1 MKKAVFALALLLAP
15 LAQAVPV
22 RAAEN
27 QIAVVAAENFYGD
40 MARQI
45 GGDRVSVA
53 SIMNNPDQDPHLF
66 ETTPGIVRQIAAAQ
80 IVILNGAN
88 YDSWMD
94 KLLAAGPRRDRT
106 VINASRL
113 VNYKSGDNPH
123 LWYDPTTMP
132 AVATAIA
139 DALAKVDSAH
149 AADYSARLKVT
160 LTALNQITQ
169 KVAQLKAKHGGAP
182 ITATEPVFGP
192 MARALGLTMRNER
205 FQLAMMNDT
214 EPSARDI
221 AAFENDL
228 KEGKVRLLI
237 YNSQVSDRL
246 TERLRDIAK
255 RAKVPVIGVTETM
268 PANVKFQDWLLG
280 ELDVLDKALSGPN
293 S

>member
-15 LAQAVPV
+15 LAQPVPLL
-22 RAAEN
+22 AAEN

-80 IVILNGAN
+80 IVILNGAK

-139 DALAKVDSAH
+139 DALAKVDSA
-149 AADYSARLKVT
+149 D
-160 LTALNQITQ
+160 
-169 KVAQLKAKHGGAP
+169 
-182 ITATEPVFGP
+182 
-192 MARALGLTMRNER
+192 
-205 FQLAMMNDT
+205 
-214 EPSARDI
+214 
-221 AAFENDL
+221 
-228 KEGKVRLLI
+228 
-237 YNSQVSDRL
+237 
-246 TERLRDIAK
+246 
-255 RAKVPVIGVTETM
+255 
-268 PANVKFQDWLLG
+268 
-280 ELDVLDKALSGPN
+280 
-293 S
+293 